1 MGMRQYIQRIATGPE
16 LSKDLSRE
24 EARDATLQILS
35 GSADP
40 VQAAIFLIALRM
52 KRETMPENSGVLDA
66 LLERT
71 NRITAKVPRVL
82 DLADPYDGFTR
93 GMPAAAFLPPVLAAC
108 GIPTIS
114 NGAEAIGPKYGATH
128 RKVLRAAGVPVD
140 FKPEEAA
147 SRLENSSI
155 GWAYVDQRF
164 ACPALHDLVDLRT
177 RIVKRPCLTTLEV
190 LLGPVR
196 GTQKTHLV
204 TGYVHK
210 PYPPIYTALARQ
222 SGYTSAQVVRGVEG
236 GVIPSLNQPSKF
248 FAYRDDGDDRETRLD
263 PQEFDIQ
270 SLVRA
275 VPLPENLSPRE
286 AGDDIQGAID
296 ADELAHATARAG
308 IATLEG
314 APGPLRESLLYGAA
328 ICLMQLGSEESAQAC
343 TARVRQALD
352 SGEALERFQAAR
364 ES

>member
-1 MGMRQYIQRIATGPE
+1 MSMRQYIQRIATGPE

-24 EARDATLQILS
+24 EAKEAAQQILS
-35 GSADP
+35 GAADP

-52 KRETMPENSGVLDA
+52 KRETMDENRGVLDA
-66 LLERT
+66 LLDDT
-71 NRITAKVPRVL
+71 NRVTARVPRVL

-108 GIPTIS
+108 GVPTVS

-140 FKPEEAA
+140 LKPEEAA
-147 SRLENSSI
+147 RRLEDPLI

-164 ACPALHDLVDLRT
+164 ACPALHALVDIRT

-196 GTQKTHLV
+196 GAEQTHLV

-222 SGYTSAQVVRGVEG
+222 SGYTSAQIVRGVEG

-248 FAYRDDGDDRETRLD
+248 FAYHDDHDDKETRLD
-263 PQEFDIQ
+263 PIEFGIV
-270 SLVRA
+270 SSVRA
-275 VPLPENLSPRE
+275 VPLPENLPSQE
-286 AGDDIQGAID
+286 AQDDIQGVID
-296 ADELAHATARAG
+296 SDGLAVATAREGVEA
-308 IATLEG
+308 LEG
-314 APGPLRESLLYGAA
+314 VHGPFRESLVYGAA
-328 ICLMQLGSEESAQAC
+328 ISLCYLGIEKNTEAAG
-343 TARVRQALD
+343 ALVRRALD
-352 SGEALERFQAAR
+352 SGDARGRFEAAKTA
-364 ES
+364 